1 MATTDLFRKIVFR
14 TRASSDQEHLHIIID
29 NNTNI
34 PDRTSAII
42 ADGEDPRPQLVI
54 SARRLRDAGADF
66 LIMPCN
72 TAHYFYSDVAA
83 AIDIPVLNMLD
94 ETARYLKKQGVKT
107 VGLLAT
113 DGTIRSGV
121 YEETLKKQ
129 GIKVLYPNDKGQRE
143 VMRVIYD
150 GVKAGN
156 HKLDVSE
163 FVAVCGELLAKGAQT
178 LVLGCT
184 ELPLAFSLFNI
195 NLPNVDPTMV
205 LAETSIR
212 FAGAEIAK

>member
-1 MATTDLFRKIVFR
+1 MATTDLFRKIVSR

-42 ADGEDPRPQLVI
+42 ADGEDPRPQLII

-94 ETARYLKKQGVKT
+94 ETAWYLKKRGIKT

-113 DGTIRSGV
+113 DGTIRSEV
-121 YEETLKKQ
+121 YEKTLKKQ

-156 HKLDVSE
+156 YKLDVRG
-163 FVAVCGELLAKGAQT
+163 FVAACDELLTKGAQT

-184 ELPLAFSLFNI
+184 ELPLAFSTFNI

-205 LAETSIR
+205 LAETAIR